1 VCLTFSFTLH
11 FTLQLVL
18 LHNKQ
23 IHHNIL
29 ILIKP
34 LEQILLLQP
43 LSQQLRDIEVISIPT
58 SNVPLFLSFPL
69 NPFPPN
75 FILFIRIVFEPLNL
89 VAPTFSCQHCG
100 ALFWYE
106 ERLRRGR
113 NTQNPKYNLCC
124 RGGRLLLPRYED
136 PPSNR

>member
-1 VCLTFSFTLH
+1 MCLTFSFTLH

-23 IHHNIL
+23 IHRNIL

-75 FILFIRIVFEPLNL
+75 YIPFIGIVFEPLNL
-89 VAPTFSCQHCG
+89 GAPTEVSTSILQTNKKMFST
-100 ALFWYE
+100 ALKVTLQ
-106 ERLRRGR
+106 RSS
-113 NTQNPKYNLCC
+113 NTNQKWFSSIQSKQQDSYT
-124 RGGRLLLPRYED
+124 R
-136 PPSNR
+136 